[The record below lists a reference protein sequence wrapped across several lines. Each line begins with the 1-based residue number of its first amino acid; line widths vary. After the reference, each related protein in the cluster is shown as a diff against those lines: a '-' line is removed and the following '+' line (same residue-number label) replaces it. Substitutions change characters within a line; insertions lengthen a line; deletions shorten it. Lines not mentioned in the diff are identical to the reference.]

1 MDSLEGRALA
11 AIKITNKKDVKIIT
25 VVKSGFIY

>member
-25 VVKSGFIY
+25 VPLL